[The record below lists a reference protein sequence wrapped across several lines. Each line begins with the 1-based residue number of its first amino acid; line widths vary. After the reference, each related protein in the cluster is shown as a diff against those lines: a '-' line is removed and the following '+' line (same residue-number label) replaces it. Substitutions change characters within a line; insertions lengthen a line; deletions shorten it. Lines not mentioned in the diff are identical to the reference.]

1 MSAPMS
7 DRTLASMASAGTW
20 HRATRPL
27 IQSFAAMRRAAATRH
42 ALAKLDNH
50 ALADI
55 GLTRP
60 EARVE
65 AARAP
70 WDITGRTPRT
80 LWEVLREAWL
90 RRRDRQMVATLDG
103 ATLRDLRFHH
113 AELEMGANKPFW
125 RL

>member
-1 MSAPMS
+1 MSERP
-7 DRTLASMASAGTW
+7 LARMASAGTW
-20 HRATRPL
+20 HRATRQL
-27 IQSFAAMRRAAATRH
+27 FQTVAAMRRAAATRH

-60 EARVE
+60 EARIE

-70 WDITGRTPRT
+70 WDIGGRSPRS
-80 LWEVLREAWL
+80 LWEILREAWL
-90 RRRDRQMVATLDG
+90 RRRERRMLTTLDG

-113 AELEMGANKPFW
+113 AELEMEANKPFW

>member
-1 MSAPMS
+1 MSERPF
-7 DRTLASMASAGTW
+7 ASLASAGTW
-20 HRATRPL
+20 HRATRQF

-55 GLTRP
+55 GLTKP
-60 EARVE
+60 EARIE

-70 WDITGRTPRT
+70 WDISGRTPRT
-80 LWEVLREAWL
+80 LWEIMREGWL
-90 RRRDRQMVATLDG
+90 RRRERQMVATLDG
-103 ATLRDLRFHH
+103 ATMRDMRFHH
-113 AELEMGANKPFW
+113 AELELEANKPFW